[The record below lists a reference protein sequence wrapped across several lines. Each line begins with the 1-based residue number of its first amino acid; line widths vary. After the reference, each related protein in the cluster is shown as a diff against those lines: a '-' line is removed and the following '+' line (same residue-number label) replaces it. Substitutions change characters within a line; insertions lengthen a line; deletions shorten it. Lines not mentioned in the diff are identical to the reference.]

1 MIDWGESF
9 DVTLPSAPIYS
20 VSTFEITIL
29 DALTFIGFF
38 GWFILYF
45 KEPEQAEAKQSEEEN
60 KEEEHLE
67 VEEVVN
73 EKPEVHVPA
82 TRETEGPRSFI
93 GDRVAV
99 EKSGVVYLGTV
110 SEYDSDTRLWL
121 VTYEASEGLEDD
133 QLNRLQI
140 ASAFRLYSKEL
151 SDRLKAMW
159 RANEI

>member
-1 MIDWGESF
+1 MTDWGESY
-9 DVTLPSAPIYS
+9 DVTLPSVAIFS
-20 VSTFEITIL
+20 ISTLEVSIL
-29 DALTFIGFF
+29 DALTFVGFV

-45 KEPEQAEAKQSEEEN
+45 KYPERTETKHAEEECEE
-60 KEEEHLE
+60 KEQ
-67 VEEVVN
+67 VAAAEVVQD
-73 EKPEVHVPA
+73 KPEANVPIK
-82 TRETEGPRSFI
+82 RETEGPRSFI

-110 SEYDSDTRLWL
+110 SEYDSDNRLWL

-140 ASAFRLYSKEL
+140 SSAFRLYSKEL